1 MADIFELF
9 KKISSES
16 SAPSGPITHIVVGL
30 GNPGAEYLHTRHN
43 AGFLAI
49 DYICNKYNARVNK
62 SAHKALVGEATI
74 GGKRVLLVKPQ
85 TYMNLSGESIKSA
98 LDFYKIKPENLIVIY
113 DDISLDVGRLRVR
126 RDGSAGGHNGI
137 KSIIANIGTQIFP
150 RIKVGVGQKPH
161 PDYDLASWVLSD
173 FSKQEMAALKAAGRC
188 AEDGIR
194 LILAGKFDED
204 GRKGLVELKYGVV
217 AHCELAVLEKDTEPR
232 DPRYFLFWRK

>member
-9 KKISSES
+9 KKISSENT
-16 SAPSGPITHIVVGL
+16 APSGPITHVVVGL
-30 GNPGAEYLHTRHN
+30 GNPGAEYFHTRHN

-98 LDFYKIKPENLIVIY
+98 LDFYKIKPENLIIIY

-137 KSIIANIGTQIFP
+137 KSIIEHTGTQIFP

-161 PDYDLASWVLSD
+161 PDYDLASWVLSEFKSD
-173 FSKQEMAALKAAGRC
+173 ELKALEGT
-188 AEDGIR
+188 
-194 LILAGKFDED
+194 FPT
-204 GRKGLVELKYGVV
+204 V
-217 AHCELAVLEKDTEPR
+217 CEGLEKILSASID
-232 DPRYFLFWRK
+232 DAMQICNKKN